1 MSIGTRARFAFPPG
15 AKVTDAR
22 SPGTVELGT
31 GPRGPTAEPMTGTR
45 NHAPKTR
52 RAHPIPSDSSKSSV
66 MTPPPTIAAGI
77 RNRPPAHRGTR
88 LVDGAAGHRVG
99 AVRVSCITPGSR
111 ESSNTN
117 MGQKLHSVLVS
128 AP

>member
-1 MSIGTRARFAFPPG
+1 MSIGRRVRFALPLG
-15 AKVTDAR
+15 AKVADDR
-22 SPGTVELGT
+22 SPAAVELGS
-31 GPRGPTAEPMTGTR
+31 GPTAEPMTGMR

-77 RNRPPAHRGTR
+77 TSRPPAHRGTR
-88 LVDGAAGHRVG
+88 LVDGEAGNRVF
-99 AVRVSCITPGSR
+99 AVRVSCISPGSR
-111 ESSNTN
+111 ESSDTN
-117 MGQKLHSVLVS
+117 MGRKLHSVPLS